1 MLELILLVV
10 IVAIFLINRKSK
22 FTQNTRNTYSYLEN
36 LKNLKNPLNL
46 DDHHKLDTTEFVVS
60 KDCCATQYKPMCGI
74 VKINDEREFNAFD
87 AGSGC
92 DLNDVD
98 PKVTS
103 DMINT
108 NFFSTGSTESTNSGC
123 VCATKKSFEFLRN
136 RGQN

>member
-22 FTQNTRNTYSYLEN
+22 FTQNTYYHLDNSEN
-36 LKNLKNPLNL
+36 PSNL
-46 DDHHKLDTTEFVVS
+46 DDDYKLDTTEFVVS
-60 KDCCATQYKPMCGI
+60 KDCCATQYKPMCGK
-74 VKINDEREFNAFD
+74 VNINDEREIDAFD

-92 DLNDVD
+92 DLNDVHN

-108 NFFSTGSTESTNSGC
+108 NFFSTGSTEATNSGC
-123 VCATKKSFEFLRN
+123 LCATKKSFDFLSK
-136 RGQN
+136 RGQI